1 MKQRSTT
8 VVASGVL
15 ALALF
20 GVAPA
25 GPLEDGDAALKKGDY
40 ATALQILRPLAH
52 HGNAAAQYEI
62 AGMYSNGQG
71 VRQDYTR
78 AAAWYRKAADQGNAG
93 AQFKLGEMYAD
104 AKGVPQDYVFAHMW
118 FDLAAA
124 RTEIPLARLFLA
136 KKRDEVAAKMTPN
149 QIAEAQQLAREWKPH

>member
-1 MKQRSTT
+1 MNQRTSILL
-8 VVASGVL
+8 VGFF
-15 ALALF
+15 ALGLF
-20 GVAPA
+20 DAAMA
-25 GPLEDGDAALKKGDY
+25 GPFEDGDAAVKKGDY
-40 ATALQILRPLAH
+40 ATALRILRPLAD

-78 AAAWYRKAADQGNAG
+78 AAAWYREAADQGNAG

-118 FDLAAA
+118 FNLAAA
-124 RTEIPLARLFLA
+124 RTEIPLVRLFLA
-136 KKRDEVAAKMTPN
+136 KKRDEVAAKMTPA
-149 QIAEAQQLAREWKPH
+149 QIAEAQRLAREWKPK

>member
-1 MKQRSTT
+1 VNQRTSIFL
-8 VVASGVL
+8 VGFVALG
-15 ALALF
+15 LF
-20 GVAPA
+20 GAAMA

-40 ATALQILRPLAH
+40 ATALQILRPLAD

-62 AGMYSNGQG
+62 AGMYSHGQG

-93 AQFKLGEMYAD
+93 AQFNLGEMYAN

-118 FDLAAA
+118 FNLAAA
-124 RTEIPLARLFLA
+124 RTEIPVQRLFLA
-136 KKRDEVAAKMTPN
+136 KKRDEVAAKMTPD
-149 QIAEAQQLAREWKPH
+149 QIAEAQRLALEWEPK